1 MLKINNTR
9 RMLKTKH
16 DPYTLLFARNIIINQ
31 IYFIN
36 KNARINTRKEE
47 T

>member
-1 MLKINNTR
+1 
-9 RMLKTKH
+9 MLKTKH